1 MQKLTMREERTQAS
15 VTGLQPGQNL
25 TDYSEEAQR
34 WLTAWGFSN
43 MLDICEDGANVITC
57 LIQEQRQADLID
69 DTLKALDVVP
79 PSYLTMTPYCGSLQD
94 LTALHLAAH
103 GKDKADRRHE
113 VIRALVQKGANLEQR
128 DGADR
133 TPLQVAF
140 ATAYKK
146 GAEALV
152 SLGANLHVTRDGG
165 RNCAD
170 GLEGQQGVELLVGE
184 KNRQEPYWHCCA
196 ASAKQRCEGQSQRS
210 SFCASDSSEGS
221 SSRGQESKWQA
232 CGRHAASRKQRPR

>member
-57 LIQEQRQADLID
+57 LVQEQRQADLID

-170 GLEGQQGVELLVGE
+170 EAWRANKELSYWWEKKQARAVLALLRRFGQTKV
-184 KNRQEPYWHCCA
+184 
-196 ASAKQRCEGQSQRS
+196 
-210 SFCASDSSEGS
+210 
-221 SSRGQESKWQA
+221 
-232 CGRHAASRKQRPR
+232 